1 MEVKEI
7 INLWEQIKQS
17 LDLKGKYIRFKE
29 HDDSRQD
36 KHMKVDWCKVLFSDR
51 SDNEIKYTIHGVMLD
66 PYESANFQ
74 FSLSTCEST
83 LHFSLQD
90 LLENK
95 SAVKDIE
102 EVTEEDFMTLLDY
115 KVQCFKECVI
125 YNE

>member
-1 MEVKEI
+1 
-7 INLWEQIKQS
+7 
-17 LDLKGKYIRFKE
+17 
-29 HDDSRQD
+29 
-36 KHMKVDWCKVLFSDR
+36 
-51 SDNEIKYTIHGVMLD
+51 MLD